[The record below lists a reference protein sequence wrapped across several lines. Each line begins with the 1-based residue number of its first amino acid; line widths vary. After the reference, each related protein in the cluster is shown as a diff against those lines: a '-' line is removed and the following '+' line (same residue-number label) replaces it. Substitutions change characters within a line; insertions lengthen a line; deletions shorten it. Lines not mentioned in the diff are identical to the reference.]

1 MSLNPNTVE
10 LIENEVA
17 IFGYGSLL
25 SVPSLETT
33 LKRRY
38 RGPFVACSIEG
49 WRRSWN
55 VAMPNQTFYAETPSG
70 CLFPERIIYLN
81 VTAQP
86 SSLLNGVLF
95 VVGPKELQAMDEREW
110 IYDRLAIT
118 DQLRGVNISGGDAF
132 TYVAKPEYLV
142 TEVTSPAIAAIRASY
157 LALLETGLSDLGSSF
172 REAYEQSSA
181 PVPRHLVIDDIRK
194 E

>member
-1 MSLNPNTVE
+1 METKTVE
-10 LIENEVA
+10 LAENEVA

-25 SVPSLETT
+25 SVASLENT

-38 RGPFVACSIEG
+38 EGPFVACSIEG

-55 VAMPNQTFYAETPSG
+55 IAMPNKNFYAETPTG
-70 CLFPERIIYLN
+70 RLVPERIIYLN
-81 VTAQP
+81 VTARP
-86 SSLLNGVLF
+86 GSLLNGVLF
-95 VVGPKELQAMDEREW
+95 LVSPEELQAMDQREW
-110 IYDRLAIT
+110 IYDRKAVT
-118 DQLRGVNISGGDAF
+118 ERLRGVNISGGDAF

-142 TEVTSPAIAAIRASY
+142 TEIASPAIAAIRARY
-157 LALLETGLSDLGSSF
+157 LAILETGLSDLGASF
-172 REAYEQSSA
+172 REAYELSSE

>member
-1 MSLNPNTVE
+1 MSLKPKTVE
-10 LIENEVA
+10 LAENEVA

-25 SVPSLETT
+25 SVVSLERT
-33 LKRRY
+33 LKRHY
-38 RGPFVACSIEG
+38 EGPFVACSIEG

-55 VAMPNQTFYAETPSG
+55 IGMPNQTFYAETPSG
-70 CLFPERIIYLN
+70 RLFPERIIYLN

-86 SSLLNGVLF
+86 GSLLNGVLF
-95 VVGPKELQAMDEREW
+95 VVGPEELRAMDEREW
-110 IYDRLAIT
+110 IYDRKAVT

-142 TEVTSPAIAAIRASY
+142 ADVESPAVAAIRARY
-157 LALLETGLSDLGSSF
+157 LAILETGLSDLGTPC
-172 REAYEQSSA
+172 RKAYEQSSE
-181 PVPRHLVIDDIRK
+181 PVPQHLVIDDIRK